1 MAAVTPAKKQ
11 ERPSAGRQAVRSAR
25 PQGPVAPEPAPY
37 AHACVS
43 ETPPATTAPVRV
55 LIADDQ
61 SVFLR
66 GLGLV
71 LSISGRIEVVAVAEN
86 GEDAVARAVELVPD
100 VVLLDVHMP
109 GTSGIEA
116 ARVISQQV
124 PITKIIMLT
133 ASDEEDDLFEAI
145 KAGATGYLRK
155 DTSIEEVAAVIWGV
169 ARGQSLITPSM
180 AAKLLLELQLP
191 DPPEAASQS
200 FTSREI
206 DVLKLVAKGMSSSQ
220 IGTELS
226 ISEATAENHVCNILE
241 KLHRGRSSLR

>member
-1 MAAVTPAKKQ
+1 M
-11 ERPSAGRQAVRSAR
+11 
-25 PQGPVAPEPAPY
+25 APEAAPY
-37 AHACVS
+37 ARACVS
-43 ETPPATTAPVRV
+43 ETPPATTATTTPVRV

-66 GLGLV
+66 GLGVV
-71 LSISGRIEVVAVAEN
+71 LSIGGRIEVVAVVEN
-86 GEDAVARAVELVPD
+86 GEDAIARAVELVPD
-100 VVLLDVHMP
+100 VVLLDVRMP
-109 GTSGIEA
+109 GMNGIEA

-180 AAKLLLELQLP
+180 ASKLLLELQLS
-191 DPPEAASQS
+191 DPAEAASQS
-200 FTSREI
+200 YTSRELE
-206 DVLKLVAKGMSSSQ
+206 VLKLLAKGMSSSQ
-220 IGTELS
+220 VATELS
-226 ISEATAENHVCNILE
+226 ISEATAENHVGNILE
-241 KLHRGRSSLR
+241 KLHRGRSSPR